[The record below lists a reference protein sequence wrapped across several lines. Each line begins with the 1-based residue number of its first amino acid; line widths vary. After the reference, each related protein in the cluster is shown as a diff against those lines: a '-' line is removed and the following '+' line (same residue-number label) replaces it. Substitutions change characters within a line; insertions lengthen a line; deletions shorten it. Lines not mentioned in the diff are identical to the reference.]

1 MNQRS
6 ERGETRAAYG
16 EALMELGGRR
26 SDVVVLDAD
35 LYNSTRTVHFAQ
47 AWPDRFFD
55 MGIAEQDMVST
66 AAGLAASGLVPFC
79 NSFAIFLTGRCY
91 DQIRTQ
97 VAYPALPVKL
107 VGSSAGLTFGAD
119 GATHQALEDL
129 ALMRALPNMTV
140 LVPADGVEAYQATLA
155 AAELPGPVYVRLG
168 RYPVPRVVP
177 EDYQFVPGRPT
188 VLRAGTDVTLLA
200 TGHMVWKTLEAAELL
215 ASCDRLE
222 ACVVN
227 VSTLKPLDGPAV
239 LGLCRGA
246 QAVFTIEEH
255 SIIGGLGSAVAEIL
269 ADAGVGVPL
278 RRLGVADRFGE
289 SGTPEELLARH
300 GLQPVQ
306 IQAAVIALLS
316 EAK

>member
-119 GATHQALEDL
+119 GATHQALVDL

-155 AAELPGPVYVRLG
+155 AADLPGPV
-168 RYPVPRVVP
+168 
-177 EDYQFVPGRPT
+177 
-188 VLRAGTDVTLLA
+188 
-200 TGHMVWKTLEAAELL
+200 
-215 ASCDRLE
+215 
-222 ACVVN
+222 
-227 VSTLKPLDGPAV
+227 
-239 LGLCRGA
+239 
-246 QAVFTIEEH
+246 
-255 SIIGGLGSAVAEIL
+255 
-269 ADAGVGVPL
+269 
-278 RRLGVADRFGE
+278 
-289 SGTPEELLARH
+289 
-300 GLQPVQ
+300 
-306 IQAAVIALLS
+306 
-316 EAK
+316 